1 MEQQKKNENQGKEM
15 IPSFQITIFR
25 FLLTTSEEVYDVF
38 GISHL
43 IHVLLA
49 KTKDAEWLK
58 ATCIINLREDW
69 KN

>member
-1 MEQQKKNENQGKEM
+1 MV
-15 IPSFQITIFR
+15 PSFQITIFR

-38 GISHL
+38 WVSHL

-58 ATCIINLREDW
+58 ATCIINLRED
-69 KN
+69 